1 MYLSGSKWNLHK
13 KRRRS
18 NPWRVLLLLIL
29 IALAV
34 YLWQFY
40 VPTVPPLFIPTPT
53 PTRSPASFVLEAESL
68 FQAGKLDQAEASY
81 LKAIAVNPREA
92 AYYIELARVRV
103 FAGKYEQAEIA
114 ARDALVIDTDSPLA
128 HAVLGWSLDFRAS
141 QVQEL
146 TIKYE
151 FLGDAL
157 DEVEKAMKLNPDSA
171 LIRAYYAEILIDNDN
186 TRYEQALGEAQLAVQ
201 MDPDLL
207 EAQRALGYVWE
218 LTGNRQQALE
228 AYQAAMQINP
238 NLPRLH
244 IDIGNMLR
252 ALGDVDGA
260 RASYLNAIAL
270 APTNTEPLTLIAQLY
285 AGTGEFGKASQFAK
299 DAVDLDPSNPRLHG
313 NLGRMYYHNNVYDE
327 AIIQLE
333 LAIRG
338 GPAEDGVWV
347 DGLPL
352 NPADGRIVEFYYT
365 YGLALAKQGRCE
377 EAVPIFE
384 ALLRGVPE
392 DEIAVFN
399 AQEGLILCSQLE
411 PTPTPEGTASP
422 SP

>member
-1 MYLSGSKWNLHK
+1 MYLSGSKWHLRK

-40 VPTVPPLFIPTPT
+40 IPAVPPLFIPTPT

-81 LKAIAVNPREA
+81 LKAISVNPRET
-92 AYYIELARVRV
+92 AYHIELARVRV
-103 FAGKYEQAEIA
+103 FTGRYEQAEIA
-114 ARDALVIDTDSPLA
+114 ARDALVIDPNSSLA
-128 HAVLGWSLDFRAS
+128 HAVLGWALDFRAS
-141 QVQEL
+141 VVQDH

-151 FLGDAL
+151 LLGDAL
-157 DEVEKAMKLNPDSA
+157 DEVEKARKLTPDSA
-171 LIRAYYAEILIDNDN
+171 LVRAYYAEVLIDNDI
-186 TRYEQALGEAQLAVQ
+186 TRFEEALSEAQLAVQ
-201 MDPDLL
+201 LDPNLL
-207 EAQRALGYVWE
+207 EAHRALGYVWE

-228 AYQAAMQINP
+228 AYQAAMHINP

-252 ALGDVDGA
+252 ALGDVDSA
-260 RASYLNAIAL
+260 RASYLNAVAL
-270 APTNTEPLTLIAQLY
+270 APTSTEPLTLITQLY
-285 AGTGEFGKASQFAK
+285 AGTGEYGKASQFAR
-299 DAVDLDPSNPRLHG
+299 DAVDLDPTNPRLRG
-313 NLGRMYYHNNVYDE
+313 NLGRMFYHNNVFDE

-347 DGLPL
+347 EGLPL
-352 NPADGRIVEFYYT
+352 NPADGRVVEFYYT

-377 EAVPIFE
+377 EAVPIFD

-399 AQEGLILCSQLE
+399 AQEGLILCGQLE
-411 PTPTPEGTASP
+411 PTPTPEDTANLSP
-422 SP
+422 